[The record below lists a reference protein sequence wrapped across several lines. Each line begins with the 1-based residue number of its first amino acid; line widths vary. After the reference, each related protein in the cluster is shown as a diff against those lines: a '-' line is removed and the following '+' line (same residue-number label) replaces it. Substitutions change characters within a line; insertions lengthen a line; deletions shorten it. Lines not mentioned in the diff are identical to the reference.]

1 MPFIELKQMEGVL
14 RAREREDYNN
24 ENPVRTLN
32 RRHVL
37 LAGVKV
43 GCGLIKNT
51 VFSHHAVGELIPTN
65 RLAGRSEILKC
76 FFFFV
81 QVRYNLV
88 HGKKKQ

>member
-1 MPFIELKQMEGVL
+1 MEGVL
-14 RAREREDYNN
+14 RAREREDDNN

-51 VFSHHAVGELIPTN
+51 VVSHHAVGELIPTN
-65 RLAGRSEILKC
+65 RLAGCSEIFKC
-76 FFFFV
+76 FFFFFL
-81 QVRYNLV
+81 QVTYNLV